1 MALHDARRLVVRMRE
16 DRSWR
21 ERVAQAP
28 GEEALADLLRQEG
41 MQFDL
46 HELVAA
52 MAECM
57 ARMEQE
63 MAARPMPQ

>member
-16 DRSWR
+16 DRSLR
-21 ERVAQAP
+21 ERVVQAP
-28 GEEALADLLRQEG
+28 GEAALVELLRQEG

-63 MAARPMPQ
+63 MGAGPMPR